1 MKILLVEDEK
11 LIREHFAQS
20 IPWSEYGLQLCGAAA
35 NGEEGFEIYC
45 RERPEIVLTDIRM
58 PKMDGLDLCSR
69 ILDEKNEGTIVILL
83 TAYDDFKLAQQALRI
98 GAYDY
103 VLKTAPTE
111 ELIRSVL
118 KAKEE
123 ISSKKSKLRGIER
136 ERDMLSGNYDPS
148 KSPADTMISNIKRY
162 ILDNC
167 GLDLSLNAVAK
178 AVGLNPSY
186 LSSFFKK
193 ETGVGFSEYIAGI
206 RMKKAH
212 ELLCNT
218 DVRIRDIARL
228 VGYQDEKY
236 FALVFKQT
244 YGVTPSKY
252 RLLSKTE
259 NEN

>member
-11 LIREHFAQS
+11 LIREHLAHA
-20 IPWSEYGLQLCGAAA
+20 IPWSDYGLLLCGAAA
-35 NGEEGFEIYC
+35 NGEEGFEIYR

-58 PKMDGLDLCSR
+58 PKMDGMKLCSR
-69 ILDEKNEGTIVILL
+69 ILDEKNESTIVILL

-98 GAYDY
+98 GVYDY

-123 ISSKKSKLRGIER
+123 IASKKSKLRGIER
-136 ERDMLSGNYDPS
+136 ERDMLAGNYDPR
-148 KSPADTMISNIKRY
+148 KSPADTMINNIKRY

-167 GLDLSLNAVAK
+167 GMDLSLNAVAK

-193 ETGVGFSEYIAGI
+193 ETGMGFSEYIAGI

-218 DVRIRDIARL
+218 DMYIRDIARL
-228 VGYQDEKY
+228 IGYQDEKY
-236 FALVFKQT
+236 FAMVFKQT
-244 YGVTPSKY
+244 YSVTPSKY
-252 RLLSKTE
+252 RLLSRAEKE
-259 NEN
+259 N